1 MENIMSCIK
10 ISSYKICH
18 SVMKTVWLQKKFYFL
33 KEIEQ
38 KNLLHVQLHSAWTLI
53 KIKIFELIEF
63 SHYKLNNY

>member
-18 SVMKTVWLQKKFYFL
+18 SVMKTVRLQKSFISSK
-33 KEIEQ
+33 Q